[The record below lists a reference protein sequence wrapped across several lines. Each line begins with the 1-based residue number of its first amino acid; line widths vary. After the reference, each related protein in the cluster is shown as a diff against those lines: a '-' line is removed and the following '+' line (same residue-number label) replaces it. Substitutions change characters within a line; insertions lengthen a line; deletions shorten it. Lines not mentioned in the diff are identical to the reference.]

1 MSKQGIVIVGRY
13 GWEHEAQVA
22 QAVLQANGIEA
33 ILIRDDAGGMLPS
46 LDFLQEVKLAVRTED
61 AEEARKVLEGE
72 A

>member
-1 MSKQGIVIVGRY
+1 MSNEGIVVVGRY

-22 QAVLQANGIEA
+22 QAVLQSNGIDA

-46 LDFLQEVKLAVRTED
+46 LDFLQEVKLAVRAED
-61 AEEARKVLEGE
+61 ADEARKVLESE